1 MKISSLT
8 DKETFSDDF
17 ILIAIYSDEEDYR
30 MAFLLNQFL
39 GIKLINSTAIITP
52 KDKAEYSIFE
62 YEDKTFLHLWQL
74 LCNHSFVKKEVT
86 STFDLFSEAVE
97 IYQKKV
103 YYIKEL
109 KKARFLLKII
119 ADTKQTYYNDI
130 VKKIKKIPQVYT
142 AEIVPL
148 SQVEN
153 PELLL
158 F

>member
-1 MKISSLT
+1 MKILSLT

-39 GIKLINSTAIITP
+39 GIKLINSQAIITP
-52 KDKAEYSIFE
+52 KDKAEYSVFE
-62 YEDKTFLHLWQL
+62 YEDKTFFHLWQL
-74 LCNHSFVKKEVT
+74 LYNHSFVKKEVT
-86 STFDLFSEAVE
+86 STFDLFSETV
-97 IYQKKV
+97 KKKKKKMC
-103 YYIKEL
+103 YIKQL

-119 ADTKQTYYNDI
+119 ADKKETYYNDI
-130 VKKIKKIPQVYT
+130 VKKIKIIPQVYT

-148 SQVEN
+148 AQIKN